1 MEAIKVVNTGTVDG
15 RRAVWWV
22 VAQIPL
28 LALTIVVPVAQV
40 LLHVQGPWIGVLVIP
55 ARVVGVAL
63 TGLGVVVFRAAQ
75 RELGPALVATPMP
88 VRDAVLRESGV
99 YEGVRHPI
107 YAAILSAVFGWAL
120 LWNSVVGL
128 VLAAMCCFFFLA
140 KSRYEESLLLQVFPG
155 YEEYRRRV
163 PRLVPHRGRLV
174 RGRHV
179 AEPDERE

>member
-1 MEAIKVVNTGTVDG
+1 MNTGTVDG

-40 LLHVQGPWIGVLVIP
+40 LLHVHGPWIGVLVIP
-55 ARVVGVAL
+55 ARAVGMVL
-63 TGLGVVVFRAAQ
+63 TVLGVVVFRAAQ
-75 RELGPALVATPMP
+75 RELGPALVATPIP

-99 YEGVRHPI
+99 YAAVRHPI
-107 YAAILSAVFGWAL
+107 YAAILSALFGWAL
-120 LWNSVVGL
+120 FWNSLVGL
-128 VLAAMCCFFFLA
+128 VLAAVCCFFFLA
-140 KSRYEESLLLQVFPG
+140 KSRYEEALLLQAFPG

-163 PRLVPHRGRLV
+163 PRLVPHRGRLL

-179 AEPDERE
+179 AEAEERD